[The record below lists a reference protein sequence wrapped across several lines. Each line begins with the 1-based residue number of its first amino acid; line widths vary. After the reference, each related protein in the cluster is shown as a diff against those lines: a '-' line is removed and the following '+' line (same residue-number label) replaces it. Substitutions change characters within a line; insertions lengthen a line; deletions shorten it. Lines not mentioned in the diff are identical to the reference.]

1 MNFVR
6 HLFRSATLAV
16 TGFALTLAGGCSPA
30 ASKPAAAPAGSTE
43 SKAAATSQA
52 DPTSE
57 FEAAWKQ
64 IVVDADPPRIP
75 EAWTINPP
83 SADDRADF
91 LAMMARL
98 AGDASRRARDF
109 RLKTPSHPKAL
120 EGRIREFRQA
130 AVAVYFGNTNLVSTL
145 NDLRRANR
153 QDLELKED
161 IRYLMHSSVSDRL
174 YYLSQTFPGL
184 VSLDQLDDQARILR
198 QEFPALAESY
208 DPLLSAA
215 QARFLNDELDKA
227 TAMTRELIAS
237 PAPDSI
243 KESAGNL
250 LKMIERAG
258 KPVSIQF
265 TDLNGN
271 DVSLAKLRGKVVL
284 VDFWATWCTLC
295 MEEMPKVV
303 QVYQDLRA
311 RGFEV
316 VGLNFDSDKAVVGK
330 ALARE
335 KMNWPQY
342 FDGNGWENKF
352 AKEFDIVA
360 LPVMWLIDKQG
371 VLREVNAR
379 RDLRRKVE
387 RLLAE

>member
-1 MNFVR
+1 MVPD
-6 HLFRSATLAV
+6 T
-16 TGFALTLAGGCSPA
+16 
-30 ASKPAAAPAGSTE
+30 
-43 SKAAATSQA
+43 
-52 DPTSE
+52 
-57 FEAAWKQ
+57 
-64 IVVDADPPRIP
+64 
-75 EAWTINPP
+75 WTTNPP
-83 SADDRADF
+83 SAGERAGF
-91 LAMMARL
+91 LKMMAQM
-98 AGDASRRARDF
+98 AGDASRRAREF
-109 RLKTPSHPKAL
+109 RLKHPSHPKAL

-130 AVAVYFGNTNLVSTL
+130 AVAVYFGNTNLASTL
-145 NDLRRANR
+145 DDLRRANR
-153 QDLELKED
+153 QDRELKED

-184 VSLDQLDDQARILR
+184 VSLDQLDEQAKILR
-198 QEFPALAESY
+198 QEFPRLDESY

-215 QARFLNDELDKA
+215 QARFLNDDLEKA
-227 TAMTRELIAS
+227 ATMARDLSSS

-243 KESAGNL
+243 KESARNL
-250 LKMIERAG
+250 LQMIERVG

-271 DVSLAKLRGKVVL
+271 EVNLTKLQGRVVL

-303 QVYQDLRA
+303 QVYQDLHA
-311 RGFEV
+311 KGFEV
-316 VGLNFDSDKAVVGK
+316 VGLSFDSDRAVLGK
-330 ALARE
+330 ALE
-335 KMNWPQY
+335 KQKMTWPQF
-342 FDGNGWENKF
+342 FDGAGWDNKF
-352 AKEFDIVA
+352 AKEYDITA